1 MGEIEMSEKEKCL
14 VCGRL
19 YPESHY
25 IYDIGDTVSVDIIN
39 GSMIIRRVCHK
50 CLRNKKAEGK

>member
-1 MGEIEMSEKEKCL
+1 MKQEKCL
-14 VCGRL
+14 VCGKY

-25 IYDIGDTVSVDIIN
+25 IYNNGDTVSVDIIN

-50 CLRNKKAEGK
+50 CLKNKKAEG